1 MGKKYCFSYSLKLVD
16 TQMLID
22 SMRAKH
28 CGSLY
33 SHPEK
38 ILFHFKNR
46 TERFITKHR
55 RHFFAKWSSL
65 TKQCLP
71 TEETFNKLNANLP
84 VASLLWSFSRTSSI
98 LDISLSTFCF
108 ASSNV
113 EEVEVDMINVKTSGV
128 KVLKVICTV
137 MIFQWFNGLCTS
149 QCGLH
154 DAINFECKFF
164 FIPFP
169 VKQVRE
175 FIEIWQKKIPLPT
188 HCVLRFYCILKV
200 MHSNYCKF
208 EMLYSFL

>member
-1 MGKKYCFSYSLKLVD
+1 MLLSVSFHSIHKSRALEYRHLHVQVTVLPWSTMKMGKKYIFSFSLKLVD

-33 SHPEK
+33 SHAEE
-38 ILFHFKNR
+38 ILFHRKNR

-113 EEVEVDMINVKTSGV
+113 DEVEVDMINVKTSGV
-128 KVLKVICTV
+128 
-137 MIFQWFNGLCTS
+137 
-149 QCGLH
+149 
-154 DAINFECKFF
+154 
-164 FIPFP
+164 
-169 VKQVRE
+169 
-175 FIEIWQKKIPLPT
+175 
-188 HCVLRFYCILKV
+188 
-200 MHSNYCKF
+200 
-208 EMLYSFL
+208 